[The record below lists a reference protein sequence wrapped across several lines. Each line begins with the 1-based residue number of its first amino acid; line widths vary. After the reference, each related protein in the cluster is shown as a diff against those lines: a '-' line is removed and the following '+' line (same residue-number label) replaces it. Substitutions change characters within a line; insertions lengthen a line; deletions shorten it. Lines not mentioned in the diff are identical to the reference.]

1 MNDLIEKQAVLD
13 LLESL
18 CNKTCVIKDSLRDE
32 YCKTCEIAS
41 VFDAIEDLPTVDMYP
56 LPEEE

>member
-1 MNDLIEKQAVLD
+1 MSDLIEKQAVLD

-18 CNKTCVIKDSLRDE
+18 CVKTCVIKDTPRDE
-32 YCKTCEIAS
+32 YCKTCELAS
-41 VFDAIEDLPTVDMYP
+41 VFDAVEDLPTVDMYP